1 MGIIAA
7 SPKAP
12 INVPATNGKRR
23 SMQADFAKLKPLN
36 PNGLKG
42 FSTFRDPSEK
52 SATNG
57 VSGRKAGKKRQTTVD
72 SDDEDA
78 ENENEVE
85 IKTKGDDMQ
94 EANGILSAEDAKR
107 QGELAQGVQKI
118 RVSFAVTDNKIKY
131 VNIFQLKR
139 QHSAGPADSPS
150 PAPAHRKSPDSNAPT
165 AGSTPP
171 YVSDRKSPPPLLPST
186 VFDAGAL
193 KASDDFMIGSPL
205 KKQRASLSGID
216 EESLRAKFG
225 LGVQGDVL
233 GRIEQDRAVGP
244 SNVGPV
250 AQDPIGLGDSL
261 GSIAQ
266 EKVVFGGQLGEQQ
279 QQAVKTEEME
289 EEL

>member
-1 MGIIAA
+1 
-7 SPKAP
+7 
-12 INVPATNGKRR
+12 
-23 SMQADFAKLKPLN
+23 MQADFAKLKPLN

-42 FSTFRDPSEK
+42 FSTFRDPTEK

-57 VSGRKAGKKRQTTVD
+57 SASNKASKKRHTDVD

-78 ENENEVE
+78 DNEIEVE
-85 IKTKGDDMQ
+85 IKTEGDDVQ
-94 EANGILSAEDAKR
+94 PSNGVLSAEDARR

-118 RVSFAVTDNKIKY
+118 RVSFTFSVRRPSMLTRI
-131 VNIFQLKR
+131 QLKR
-139 QHSAGPADSPS
+139 QHSAGPIDSPS
-150 PAPAHRKSPDSNAPT
+150 PAPAHRKSPDSNTPT

-171 YVSDRKSPPPLLPST
+171 HISNRKSPPALLPST
-186 VFDAGAL
+186 VFDAGSF
-193 KASDDFMIGSPL
+193 KASEEFMVGSPL

-225 LGVQGDVL
+225 LGAQGDVL
-233 GRIEQDRAVGP
+233 GRIEQDRVAGDSN

-250 AQDPIGLGDSL
+250 AQDPVSLGDSL

-266 EKVVFGGQLGEQQ
+266 EKAVFGGQLGGQQ
-279 QQAVKTEEME
+279 PAEHSVKTEEME